1 MIKALG
7 EDKTK
12 HELECFWGSRWI
24 VIDACSFQATV
35 YSWNRSNY
43 FLFLCSRLKLL
54 REDIFGIPCITCLPI
69 PSRGLGRVPCMTVS
83 QRLNQMGEEQF
94 PRKKNNVV
102 NIRRYGNGC
111 WLNNNKMY
119 PAQCFLIRVASLA
132 LAGSPTFWFL
142 LRSLTSIVTAFTW
155 KSLQWTRHLGHSNTT
170 SFLYSCSPRDCKQVS
185 TISNL

>member
-1 MIKALG
+1 MFFSSYRLQLKQVQLFSVLVFKIK
-7 EDKTK
+7 
-12 HELECFWGSRWI
+12 
-24 VIDACSFQATV
+24 
-35 YSWNRSNY
+35 
-43 FLFLCSRLKLL
+43 
-54 REDIFGIPCITCLPI
+54 ITE
-69 PSRGLGRVPCMTVS
+69 RGYIWYTMYHVSTHTLTRVGQSTCMTVS